1 MRQKAD
7 FQLLKLFEYREAPKA
22 SRRLSAEWEVIYKPE
37 NWSLQKRQALTQ
49 GAFRNKAEIGSSREK
64 WGGGGEH
71 EANSRS
77 FSPPVS
83 PHGITAQ

>member
-1 MRQKAD
+1 MHQKAD
-7 FQLLKLFEYREAPKA
+7 FQLLKLFGYREAPKA
-22 SRRLSAEWEVIYKPE
+22 SRQLSAEWDVISKPE

-49 GAFRNKAEIGSSREK
+49 GALRNKAEIGSSREK